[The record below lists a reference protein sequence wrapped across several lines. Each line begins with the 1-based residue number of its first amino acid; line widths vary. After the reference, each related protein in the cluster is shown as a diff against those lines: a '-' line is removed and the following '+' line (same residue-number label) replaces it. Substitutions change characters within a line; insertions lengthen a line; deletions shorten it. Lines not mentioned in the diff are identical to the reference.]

1 MVFLAV
7 GTSVSLLS
15 NAFIDPKFCRNLPL
29 GGLVFVLIAL
39 FLTLTGVD
47 ESTRKIPL
55 KIKLWKLDLPG
66 AVLLVAAVSCL
77 FLALQEGG
85 VKVPWSSSKPIGLL
99 VGFGLLMFV
108 FAGWQ
113 WRAGENAMV
122 PVHYLGDRTVLWGS
136 LYLFLDNMAS
146 YLVSAN
152 SGLYEMD
159 SALTCVQTIYYMPF
173 YFQAAL
179 NRSPLRSGVD
189 YMSLAVPQMI
199 GLLAGGGITTAT
211 GHYVRVPHTN
221 RTDHS

>member
-1 MVFLAV
+1 ML
-7 GTSVSLLS
+7 
-15 NAFIDPKFCRNLPL
+15 
-29 GGLVFVLIAL
+29 LIAL

-55 KIKLWKLDLPG
+55 TTKVRKLDLPG
-66 AVLLVAAVSCL
+66 AVLLVASVSCL

-99 VGFGLLMFV
+99 VGFGLLIIG
-108 FAGWQ
+108 FAAWQ

-122 PVHYLGDRTVLWGS
+122 PVHYLGNRTVLWGS

-146 YLVSAN
+146 YLVSPQLN
-152 SGLYEMD
+152 VWLYIVADMCE
-159 SALTCVQTIYYMPF
+159 SIYYMPF

-211 GHYVRVPHTN
+211 GHYVRFSV
-221 RTDHS
+221 